1 LQQEGFFLMLFRTFD
16 GLTKAQRIRAVE
28 TIWSRGETRHWGGRK
43 VGANWD
49 AVRKAYRPRVEK
61 EQSNA
66 AFYTLMQQM
75 VGELGQSHFGVIPPE
90 ADVASDAQNA
100 SHGTGWHGMHIRNVY
115 NEPVV
120 VEVERDSPAAQA
132 GVKAGWV
139 IEKVGD
145 TAVRDRLKK
154 ILTLK
159 QRVGMTN
166 VMFASAA
173 GQITKGPVGTAMKYT
188 FRDANDKLVELDIT
202 CIQTPGEAA
211 SFGNLTDIPTTL
223 QTTVIEGDILVI
235 RFNIWLLT
243 PLMAQIR
250 EAILAHADAK
260 GMIIDVRGNP
270 GGVGMMA
277 SGLAGMFMPK
287 GKNKLSLGDMN
298 MRSSQLHFAINPQ
311 PPYYR
316 GPLAILID
324 ELSLSTSEVFAGGMQ
339 DIRRAVIVGR
349 TTGGMVLPSNIESLD
364 GGLKFQ
370 YAIADFKT
378 PKGVLLEARGV
389 RPDVPVRLSRQ
400 SLGAD
405 QDPMITAAVKALA
418 RAPRW

>member
-1 LQQEGFFLMLFRTFD
+1 MMFRMFD
-16 GLTKAQRIRAVE
+16 GLTKAQRIRTFE
-28 TIWSRGETRHWGGRK
+28 TIWSRVKTRHWDARK

-90 ADVASDAQNA
+90 ADVAADAQ
-100 SHGTGWHGMHIRNVY
+100 SVTHGTGWHGMHIRNVY
-115 NEPVV
+115 NEPVI

-145 TAVRDRLKK
+145 TAVRERLKK
-154 ILTLK
+154 IFTVK
-159 QRVGMTN
+159 ARAGMTN
-166 VMFASAA
+166 VMFATAA
-173 GQITKGPVGTAMKYT
+173 GQMTKGPVGTAIKYT
-188 FRDANDKLVELDIT
+188 FRDASDKLVELDIT
-202 CIQTPGEAA
+202 SIQTPGETA
-211 SFGNLTDIPTTL
+211 SFGNLTDVPTTL

-250 EAILAHADAK
+250 EAILGHPDAK
-260 GMIIDVRGNP
+260 GMIIDLRGNP

-298 MRSSQLHFAINPQ
+298 MRTSQLHFAINPQ
-311 PPYYR
+311 PPFYR
-316 GPLAILID
+316 GPIAVLID
-324 ELSLSTSEVFAGGMQ
+324 EMSLSTSEVFAGGMQ

-389 RPDVPVRLSRQ
+389 IPDVPVRLTRQ
-400 SLGAD
+400 SLNGD
-405 QDPMITAAVKALA
+405 QDPMITAAVKALT

>member
-1 LQQEGFFLMLFRTFD
+1 MMFRMFD
-16 GLTKAQRIRAVE
+16 GLTKAQRIRTFE
-28 TIWSRGETRHWGGRK
+28 TIWSRVKTRHWDARK

-90 ADVASDAQNA
+90 ADVAADAQ
-100 SHGTGWHGMHIRNVY
+100 SVTHGTGWHGMHIRNVY
-115 NEPVV
+115 NEPVI

-145 TAVRDRLKK
+145 TAVRERLKK
-154 ILTLK
+154 IFTVK
-159 QRVGMTN
+159 ARAGMTN
-166 VMFASAA
+166 VMFATAA
-173 GQITKGPVGTAMKYT
+173 GQMTKGPVGTAIKYT
-188 FRDANDKLVELDIT
+188 FRDASDKLVELDIT
-202 CIQTPGEAA
+202 CIQTPGETA
-211 SFGNLTDIPTTL
+211 SFGNLTDVPTTL

-250 EAILAHADAK
+250 EAILGHPDAK
-260 GMIIDVRGNP
+260 GMIIDLRGNP

-298 MRSSQLHFAINPQ
+298 MRTSQLHFAINPQ
-311 PPYYR
+311 PPFYR
-316 GPLAILID
+316 GPIAVLID
-324 ELSLSTSEVFAGGMQ
+324 EMSLSTSEVFAGGMQ

-389 RPDVPVRLSRQ
+389 IPDVPVRLTRQ
-400 SLGAD
+400 SLNGE

>member
-1 LQQEGFFLMLFRTFD
+1 MLFRTFD
-16 GLTKAQRIRAVE
+16 GLTKAQRIRTFE
-28 TIWSRGETRHWGGRK
+28 TIWSRVKTRHWDARK

-61 EQSNA
+61 EQSNS

-90 ADVASDAQNA
+90 ADVTSDAQNA

-120 VEVERDSPAAQA
+120 VNVERDSPAAQA
-132 GVKAGWV
+132 GVKAGWI

-154 ILTLK
+154 VLSLK

-166 VMFASAA
+166 VMFASIA
-173 GQITKGPVGTAMKYT
+173 GQITKGPVGTALKYT
-188 FRDANDKLVELDIT
+188 FRDASDKLVEVDIT
-202 CIQTPGEAA
+202 CIQTPGETA
-211 SFGNLTDIPTTL
+211 SFGNLTDVPTTL

-250 EAILAHADAK
+250 EAILGHADAK
-260 GMIIDVRGNP
+260 GMIIDLRGNP

-298 MRSSQLHFAINPQ
+298 MRASQLHFAINSQ

-316 GPLAILID
+316 GPLAILVD
-324 ELSLSTSEVFAGGMQ
+324 EMSLSTSEVFAGGMQ

-400 SLGAD
+400 ALAAD
-405 QDPMITAAVKALA
+405 QDPMITAAVKALG

>member
-1 LQQEGFFLMLFRTFD
+1 MLFRTFD
-16 GLTKAQRIRAVE
+16 GLTKAQRIRTFE
-28 TIWSRGETRHWGGRK
+28 TIWSRVKTRHWDARK

-61 EQSNA
+61 EQSNS

-90 ADVASDAQNA
+90 ADVTSEAQ
-100 SHGTGWHGMHIRNVY
+100 SVTHGTGWHGMHIRNVY

-154 ILTLK
+154 IFTLK
-159 QRVGMTN
+159 QRIGMTN

-173 GQITKGPVGTAMKYT
+173 SQMTKGPIGTAIKYA
-188 FRDANDKLVELDIT
+188 FRDASDKLVELDIT
-202 CIQTPGEAA
+202 CIQTPGETA
-211 SFGNLTDIPTTL
+211 SFGNLTDVPTTL

-250 EAILAHADAK
+250 EAILGHADAK
-260 GMIIDVRGNP
+260 GMIIDLRGNP

-287 GKNKLSLGDMN
+287 RKTKLSLGDMN
-298 MRSSQLHFAINPQ
+298 MRASQLHFAINPQ
-311 PPYYR
+311 PPFYR
-316 GPLAILID
+316 GPIAVLID
-324 ELSLSTSEVFAGGMQ
+324 EMSLSTSEVFAGGMQ

-389 RPDVPVRLSRQ
+389 IPDVPVRLTRQ
-400 SLGAD
+400 SLNGD

>member
-1 LQQEGFFLMLFRTFD
+1 MLFRMFD
-16 GLTKAQRIRAVE
+16 GLTKAQRIRTFE
-28 TIWSRGETRHWGGRK
+28 TIWSRVKTRHWDARK

-61 EQSNA
+61 EQSNS

-90 ADVASDAQNA
+90 ADVASDAKNA
-100 SHGTGWHGMHIRNVY
+100 SHGNGWHGMHIRNVY
-115 NEPVV
+115 TEPVV

-132 GVKAGWV
+132 GVKPGWV

-154 ILTLK
+154 VLSVK
-159 QRVGMTN
+159 QRVGMAN
-166 VMFASAA
+166 VMFASIA
-173 GQITKGPVGTAMKYT
+173 GQITKGPVGTALKYS
-188 FRDANDKLVELDIT
+188 FRDNDDKPVDVEIT
-202 CIQTPGEAA
+202 CTQPPGEAA

-223 QTTVIEGDILVI
+223 QTTVIEGDILII

-250 EAILAHADAK
+250 ETILGHADAK
-260 GMIIDVRGNP
+260 GMIIDLRGNP

-298 MRSSQLHFAINPQ
+298 MRASQLHFAINSQ

-316 GPLAILID
+316 GPLAILVD

-389 RPDVPVRLSRQ
+389 QPDVPVRLSRQ
-400 SLGAD
+400 SLTAD
-405 QDPMITAAVKALA
+405 QDPMITAAVKALG

>member
-1 LQQEGFFLMLFRTFD
+1 MLFRTFD
-16 GLTKAQRIRAVE
+16 GLTKAQRIRTFE
-28 TIWSRGETRHWGGRK
+28 TIWSRVKTRHWDARK

-61 EQSNA
+61 EQSNS

-90 ADVASDAQNA
+90 ADVTSEAQ
-100 SHGTGWHGMHIRNVY
+100 SVTHGTGWHGMHIRNVY

-120 VEVERDSPAAQA
+120 VEVERDSPSAQA

-145 TAVRDRLKK
+145 TAVRERLKK
-154 ILTLK
+154 IFTLK
-159 QRVGMTN
+159 VRPGMKN

-173 GQITKGPVGTAMKYT
+173 GQLTKGPVGTAMKYA

-202 CIQTPGEAA
+202 CIQTPGETA
-211 SFGNLTDIPTTL
+211 SFGNLTDVPTTL

-250 EAILAHADAK
+250 EAILGHADAK
-260 GMIIDVRGNP
+260 GMIIDLRGNP

-277 SGLAGMFMPK
+277 SGLAGMFVPK

-311 PPYYR
+311 PPFYR
-316 GPLAILID
+316 GPIAVLID
-324 ELSLSTSEVFAGGMQ
+324 EMSLSTSEVFAGGMQ

-389 RPDVPVRLSRQ
+389 IPDVPVRLTRQ
-400 SLGAD
+400 SLNGD

>member
-1 LQQEGFFLMLFRTFD
+1 MLFRTFD
-16 GLTKAQRIRAVE
+16 GLTKAQRIRTFE
-28 TIWSRGETRHWGGRK
+28 TIWSRVKTRHWDARK

-61 EQSNA
+61 EQSNS

-90 ADVASDAQNA
+90 ADVTSEAQ
-100 SHGTGWHGMHIRNVY
+100 SVTHGTGWHGMHIRNVY

-145 TAVRDRLKK
+145 TAVRERLKK
-154 ILTLK
+154 IFTVKARAGL
-159 QRVGMTN
+159 TN

-173 GQITKGPVGTAMKYT
+173 SQMTKGPIDTAIKYA
-188 FRDANDKLVELDIT
+188 FRDASDKLVELDIT
-202 CIQTPGEAA
+202 CVQTPGETA
-211 SFGNLTDIPTTL
+211 SFGNLTDVPTTL

-250 EAILAHADAK
+250 EAILGHADAK
-260 GMIIDVRGNP
+260 GMIIDLRGNP

-298 MRSSQLHFAINPQ
+298 MRASQLHFAINPQ
-311 PPYYR
+311 PPFYR
-316 GPLAILID
+316 GPIAVLID
-324 ELSLSTSEVFAGGMQ
+324 EMSLSTSEVFAGGMQ

-389 RPDVPVRLSRQ
+389 IPDVPVRLTRQ
-400 SLGAD
+400 SLNGD

-418 RAPRW
+418 R

>member
-1 LQQEGFFLMLFRTFD
+1 MMFRMFD
-16 GLTKAQRIRAVE
+16 GLTKAQRIRTFE
-28 TIWSRGETRHWGGRK
+28 TIWSRVKTRHWDARK

-49 AVRKAYRPRVEK
+49 AVRTAYRPRVEK

-90 ADVASDAQNA
+90 ADVAADAH
-100 SHGTGWHGMHIRNVY
+100 SVTHGTGWHGMHIRNVY
-115 NEPVV
+115 NEPVI

-145 TAVRDRLKK
+145 TAVRERLKK
-154 ILTLK
+154 IFTVK
-159 QRVGMTN
+159 ARAGMTN
-166 VMFASAA
+166 VMFATAA
-173 GQITKGPVGTAMKYT
+173 GQMTKGPVGTAIKYT
-188 FRDANDKLVELDIT
+188 FRDASDKLVELDIT
-202 CIQTPGEAA
+202 CIQTPGETA
-211 SFGNLTDIPTTL
+211 SFGNLTDVPTTL

-250 EAILAHADAK
+250 EAILGHPDAK
-260 GMIIDVRGNP
+260 GMIIDLRGNP

-298 MRSSQLHFAINPQ
+298 MRTSQLHFAINPQ
-311 PPYYR
+311 PPFYR
-316 GPLAILID
+316 GPIAVLID
-324 ELSLSTSEVFAGGMQ
+324 EMSLSTSEVFAGGMQ

-389 RPDVPVRLSRQ
+389 IPDVPVRLTRQ
-400 SLGAD
+400 SLNGD
-405 QDPMITAAVKALA
+405 QDPMITAAVKALT

>member
-1 LQQEGFFLMLFRTFD
+1 MLFRTFD
-16 GLTKAQRIRAVE
+16 GLTKAQRIRTFE
-28 TIWSRGETRHWGGRK
+28 TIWSRVKTRHWDASK
-43 VGANWD
+43 VGAKWD
-49 AVRKAYRPRVEK
+49 LVRKVYRPRVEP
-61 EQSNA
+61 EQTNR
-66 AFYTLMQQM
+66 AFYMLMSQM
-75 VGELGQSHFGVIPPE
+75 VGELGQSHFGVIPPD
-90 ADVASDAQNA
+90 ADVTSETEKAV
-100 SHGTGWHGMHIRNVY
+100 HGTGWHGMHFLNVY

-154 ILTLK
+154 IFTVK
-159 QRVGMTN
+159 QRIGMTN

-173 GQITKGPVGTAMKYT
+173 AQMTKGPVGTAMKYT
-188 FRDANDKLVELDIT
+188 FRDASDKLVDVDIT

-223 QTTVIEGDILVI
+223 QATVIQGDILVI

-250 EAILAHADAK
+250 EAILEHSDAK
-260 GMIIDVRGNP
+260 GVIIDLRGNP

-298 MRSSQLHFAINPQ
+298 MRTSQLHFAINPQ

-316 GPLAILID
+316 GPVAIVID
-324 ELSLSTSEVFAGGMQ
+324 EMSLSTSEVFAGGMQ

-349 TTGGMVLPSNIESLD
+349 TTGGMVLPSNIEMLD

-389 RPDVPVRLSRQ
+389 RPDVPVRLTRQ
-400 SLGAD
+400 TLTSD
-405 QDPMITAAVKALA
+405 QDPMITAAVRALA

>member
-1 LQQEGFFLMLFRTFD
+1 MMFRMFD
-16 GLTKAQRIRAVE
+16 GLTKAQRIRTFE
-28 TIWSRGETRHWGGRK
+28 TIWSRVKTRHWDARK

-49 AVRKAYRPRVEK
+49 AVRNAYRPRVEK

-90 ADVASDAQNA
+90 ADVAADAQ
-100 SHGTGWHGMHIRNVY
+100 SVTHGTGWHGMHIRNVY
-115 NEPVV
+115 NEPVI

-145 TAVRDRLKK
+145 TAVRERLKK
-154 ILTLK
+154 IFTVK
-159 QRVGMTN
+159 ARAGMTN
-166 VMFASAA
+166 VMFATAA
-173 GQITKGPVGTAMKYT
+173 GQMTKGPVGTAIKYT
-188 FRDANDKLVELDIT
+188 FRDASDKLVELDIT
-202 CIQTPGEAA
+202 CIQTPGETA
-211 SFGNLTDIPTTL
+211 SFGNLTDVPTTL

-250 EAILAHADAK
+250 EAILGHPDAK
-260 GMIIDVRGNP
+260 GMIIDLRGNP

-298 MRSSQLHFAINPQ
+298 MRTSQLHFAINPQ
-311 PPYYR
+311 PPFYR
-316 GPLAILID
+316 GPIAVLID
-324 ELSLSTSEVFAGGMQ
+324 EMSLSTSEVFAGGMQ

-389 RPDVPVRLSRQ
+389 IPDVPVRLTRQ
-400 SLGAD
+400 SLNGD
-405 QDPMITAAVKALA
+405 QDPMITAAVKALT

>member
-1 LQQEGFFLMLFRTFD
+1 MMFRMFD
-16 GLTKAQRIRAVE
+16 GLTKAQRIRTFE
-28 TIWSRGETRHWGGRK
+28 TIWSRVKTRHWDARK

-49 AVRKAYRPRVEK
+49 AVRTAYRPRVEK

-90 ADVASDAQNA
+90 ADVAADAQ
-100 SHGTGWHGMHIRNVY
+100 SVTHGTGWHGMHIRNVY
-115 NEPVV
+115 NEPVI
-120 VEVERDSPAAQA
+120 VEVEPDSPAAQA

-145 TAVRDRLKK
+145 TAVRERLKK
-154 ILTLK
+154 IFTVK
-159 QRVGMTN
+159 ARAGMTN
-166 VMFASAA
+166 VMFATAA
-173 GQITKGPVGTAMKYT
+173 GQMTKGPVGTAIKYT
-188 FRDANDKLVELDIT
+188 FRDASDKLVELDIT
-202 CIQTPGEAA
+202 CILTPGETA
-211 SFGNLTDIPTTL
+211 SFGNLTDVPTTL

-250 EAILAHADAK
+250 EAILGHPDAK
-260 GMIIDVRGNP
+260 GMIIDLRGNP

-298 MRSSQLHFAINPQ
+298 MRTSQLHFAINPQ
-311 PPYYR
+311 PPFYR
-316 GPLAILID
+316 GPIAVLID
-324 ELSLSTSEVFAGGMQ
+324 EMSLSTSEVFAGGMQ

-389 RPDVPVRLSRQ
+389 IPDVPVRLTRQ
-400 SLGAD
+400 SLNGD
-405 QDPMITAAVKALA
+405 QDPMITAAVKALT